1 MRRISDDKP
10 AGKGHRVQRIVLKE
24 GLTAEER
31 AHVDELVRSVI
42 DNLYLDPPMPPRYR
56 ARYERL
62 EREASERKKVEG
74 EDAI

>member
-1 MRRISDDKP
+1 MSDDKP
-10 AGKGHRVQRIVLKE
+10 ASKGHRVQRIVLKE

-56 ARYERL
+56 ERYEPL
-62 EREASERKKVEG
+62 EREASERKMVEG
-74 EDAI
+74 EDME